1 MQYKIPYYLNFFVS
15 IYKLF
20 VTKNKVVDINPD
32 EINPYKIAMFF
43 ENGMCD
49 AVDQDM
55 MDYGLPNESAIEQC
69 KRLGILKA
77 YKCPRCNEFRSKENK
92 YICKCLREK
101 NDRIS

>member
-55 MDYGLPNESAIEQC
+55 MDYGLPNELIKVISDNKIIVNKNLDVDKLDFIDEYQKLMLKEFIEVM
-69 KRLGILKA
+69 L
-77 YKCPRCNEFRSKENK
+77 
-92 YICKCLREK
+92 
-101 NDRIS
+101 